1 MNFKLNFDATV
12 AFLKA
17 KVANVWGPGGE
28 ISDQNLVV
36 GCNIVVGWGGGWWGE
51 GVQIGQE

>member
-1 MNFKLNFDATV
+1 MYFGLNFDAGV

-28 ISDQNLVV
+28 IPVQNLAV
-36 GCNIVVGWGGGWWGE
+36 GCNIAVGWGWGGKDRSSE
-51 GVQIGQE
+51 K